1 VIDTHAHL
9 QGLEGGAA
17 AAIEEASAAGVGRIV
32 CVGDSPELADE
43 AIALARAHPGIVATA
58 GLHPHRA
65 EAWSEGVR
73 ERIDALLGDPAVVAV
88 GETGLDYFRERA
100 PRAAQ
105 AAAFAGQV
113 VLAEKHRR
121 PLVIHTREAA
131 EDTLAVLRGVRT
143 AVVLHCFSLPEHLD
157 EIVERG
163 WYASFAGNVTYPS
176 ATALADA
183 ARRVPAE
190 LLLLETDCPYLSPVP
205 YRGTPNRPAYVLETL
220 RAVAAMRDVDPA
232 GLAAQVEANA
242 ARVFALA

>member
-17 AAIEEASAAGVGRIV
+17 AAIDEASAAGVGRIV

-43 AIALARAHPGIVATA
+43 AIALARVHTGIVATA

-65 EAWSEGVR
+65 EAWSEAVR
-73 ERIDALLGDPAVVAV
+73 ERLDALLGDPAVVAV

-163 WYASFAGNVTYPS
+163 WYVSFAGNVTYPS
-176 ATALADA
+176 ATALAEA

-190 LLLLETDCPYLSPVP
+190 LLLLETDCPYLAPVP
-205 YRGTPNRPAYVLETL
+205 HRGTPNRPAYVLDTL
-220 RAVAAMRDVDPA
+220 RAVAALRDVDPA
-232 GLAAQVEANA
+232 ELAAQVEANA